1 MDSYARIKSL
11 RKLRIST
18 KGLIEVIVIIVV
30 IVLTALR
37 LFDAIQIRNSSVLVE
52 NSTLCIYHYSS
63 VEYFWLRLITYLE
76 IIISR

>member
-1 MDSYARIKSL
+1 MDVVPHPLIHESHSERNMDSYARIKSL

-37 LFDAIQIRNSSVLVE
+37 LFDVI
-52 NSTLCIYHYSS
+52 
-63 VEYFWLRLITYLE
+63 
-76 IIISR
+76 